1 MLPDVQ
7 DDSDLS
13 DISVPEDLLNNDPID
28 IYNMVIYPVIMQSSM
43 FPCGIPAFLDE
54 SLPFNPASLNITSDM
69 CTANYLNTVELEI
82 LDENVNLNRLIQR
95 RRIYSRQQK
104 ILKTNN
110 DKILSDFRCT
120 KKITLGFQ
128 DSIWKKNKIW
138 QN

>member
-1 MLPDVQ
+1 MLPDVE

-13 DISVPEDLLNNDPID
+13 DISALEDLLNNDPID

-54 SLPFNPASLNITSDM
+54 SLPFNPASLHITSDM

-95 RRIYSRQQK
+95 RRIYSRQQN
-104 ILKTNN
+104 ILISVFLSVCLSV
-110 DKILSDFRCT
+110 ILSFVLNVSLLVCL
-120 KKITLGFQ
+120 IFL
-128 DSIWKKNKIW
+128 SV
-138 QN
+138 